1 MYGFEFNNKYSKDLG
16 IYIGKRPP
24 IPKAEKV
31 IKHIEVPGRSGAL
44 TEDTGAY
51 KNIELTFEC
60 TIKDTDVEEKTI
72 LLNNWLDGSGI
83 LKLDYLA
90 NFFFKVKEVKFE
102 GTDVDYITGDFTV
115 TFVCDPFKYY
125 VSGLESIVSKND
137 KLYSPEFIIKSEP
150 AVKIYG
156 SGDIVLSING
166 NVIKLK
172 NVQDHITIDSSLQEC
187 YKDNINCNKQMQ
199 GEFPILLQGEN
210 TVYFTIC
217 NESSNIKHIEITPNW
232 RCL

>member
-16 IYIGKRPP
+16 IYVGKRPP

-31 IKHIEVPGRSGAL
+31 INHIEVPGKSGTL

-60 TIKDTDVEEKTI
+60 TIKDTDVEEKII

-83 LKLDYLA
+83 LKLDYLT

-102 GTDVDYITGDFTV
+102 GIEVDYITGDFTV

-125 VSGLESIVSKND
+125 IDNSTIEIKNPTII
-137 KLYSPEFIIKSEP
+137 YSPEFNYKSEP
-150 AVKIYG
+150 VIKVYG
-156 SGDIVLSING
+156 SGDINLNINKYS
-166 NVIKLK
+166 IKLK
-172 NVQDHITIDSSLQEC
+172 DVQDHIVVDSTIQEC
-187 YKDNINCNKQMQ
+187 YKDNSNCNNHMC
-199 GEFPILLQGEN
+199 GEFPTLLEEN
-210 TVYFTIC
+210 KISWEGNVQ
-217 NESSNIKHIEITPNW
+217 KIEIIPNW

>member
-24 IPKAEKV
+24 ILKAEKV
-31 IKHIEVPGRSGAL
+31 IKHIEVPGRSGTL

-125 VSGLESIVSKND
+125 IDNSTIEIK
-137 KLYSPEFIIKSEP
+137 KPTIIYSPEFTVESEP
-150 AVKIYG
+150 KVTIFG
-156 SGDIVLSING
+156 QGDITLNIN
-166 NVIKLK
+166 NNSIKLK
-172 NVQDHITIDSSLQEC
+172 DVQDHITLDSTIQEC
-187 YKDNINCNKQMQ
+187 YKDTQNCNNKMC
-199 GEFPILLQGEN
+199 GEFPLLVEEN
-210 TVYFTIC
+210 KINWNGNV
-217 NESSNIKHIEITPNW
+217 SKVEIIPNW

>member
-16 IYIGKRPP
+16 IYIGNRPP

-51 KNIELTFEC
+51 KDIELPFEC
-60 TIKDTDVEEKTI
+60 TIKDIDVEEKTV

-90 NFFFKVKEVKFE
+90 NFFFKVKEVKFD
-102 GTDVDYITGDFTV
+102 GTDVDYTTGDFTV

-125 VSGLESIVSKND
+125 IDNSAIETKKPTIIYG
-137 KLYSPEFIIKSEP
+137 PEFTYKSEP
-150 AVKIYG
+150 VIKVYG
-156 SGDIVLSING
+156 SGDIKLNINKYS
-166 NVIKLK
+166 IKLL
-172 NVQDHITIDSSLQEC
+172 NVQDYVTVNSVLQEC
-187 YKDNINCNKQMQ
+187 YKDNHNNKMQ
-199 GEFPILLQGEN
+199 GEFPMFLQEEN
-210 TVYFTIC
+210 KISWNGDVQ
-217 NESSNIKHIEITPNW
+217 KIEIIPNW